1 MAVFL
6 FFVGLFQMYLP
17 GLVVE
22 NEKSGFDEKC
32 GMEFKAASKTGWIS
46 WFKLTSFNEL
56 SYAYTLMS
64 SHSS

>member
-1 MAVFL
+1 
-6 FFVGLFQMYLP
+6 MYLP

-22 NEKSGFDEKC
+22 NAKSGDLMKNV
-32 GMEFKAASKTGWIS
+32 GWSSKQQKRKTGWIS